1 LIASGSALEETAGEA
16 CLKFSPVD
24 VEQMTKAMFDISENE
39 SLREHIITKGFD
51 RIKSFEWNYSGKAL
65 VDFINYIS

>member
-1 LIASGSALEETAGEA
+1 ML
-16 CLKFSPVD
+16 
-24 VEQMTKAMFDISENE
+24 DISENGA
-39 SLREHIITKGFD
+39 LREHIITKGFD